1 MFAYVF
7 LSESILQTG
16 VGLRLETAR
25 PFPKIAA
32 VISGGAA
39 EANNRIR

>member
-1 MFAYVF
+1 